1 MPDPG
6 YTVERLPLMRQLV
19 TDIGWIAKQT
29 DPIIGL
35 LEIDVT
41 EARARIRTH
50 EAATGVRLSFTAF
63 LVACVAHAVDQHKHV
78 HAGRNWRGR
87 LVIFD
92 DVDVTT
98 MIEIEA
104 DGRRTPV
111 GHIIRAA
118 NRKSLQ
124 DIHDE
129 IRSVQMAQ
137 TRSEAAA
144 YVRLLVRIP
153 RPVRRAMIRVMY
165 RMPVM
170 SKKMRGTV
178 VVSAVGMFGTRGG
191 WAVVLP
197 SHSLNVVVGGIVQK
211 PGVVDGQIAIREYLN
226 LTIAFDHRVVDGAP
240 AARFAVQLQSMI
252 ESGHGLPEATQG
264 G

>member
-1 MPDPG
+1 
-6 YTVERLPLMRQLV
+6 MRQLV
-19 TDIGWIAKQT
+19 TDIGWIAKQS

-41 EARARIRTH
+41 EARTRIQAH
-50 EAATGVRLSFTAF
+50 QAATGVRLSFTAF
-63 LVACVAHAVDQHKHV
+63 LVTCVAHAVNEHKHV
-78 HAGRNWRGR
+78 HAARDWRGR
-87 LVIFD
+87 LVIFG

-104 DGRRTPV
+104 DGRKTPV

-118 NRKSLQ
+118 NRKTLQ

-129 IRSVQMAQ
+129 IRAVQTAQ

-144 YVRLLVRIP
+144 YVRQLVRIP
-153 RPVRRAMIRVMY
+153 RSVRRAMIRAMI
-165 RMPVM
+165 RMPTL

-178 VVSAVGMFGTRGG
+178 VVSAVGMFGKRGG
-191 WAVVLP
+191 WPVTLP

-211 PGVVDGQIAIREYLN
+211 PGVVDGQIAIRDYLN
-226 LTIAFDHRVVDGAP
+226 LTVAFDHRVVDGAP
-240 AARFAVQLQSMI
+240 AARFAVRLQDMI
-252 ESGHGLPEATQG
+252 ETAYGLPGQ
-264 G
+264 